1 MLTEDVDQTLLNLA
15 DTARH
20 AGLSSRQIRVWE
32 ERYGLTDFI
41 SAKLKP
47 HTYTL
52 RHAERLRS
60 LKLCIDAGYRISTL
74 VGLDAKDLQSMT
86 QDVVL
91 RNALRP
97 GVELLRVGRFADFAL
112 WLADRRRVQ
121 ETEDFIFTTVSPLM
135 NLVGALWAEG
145 RLSVAD
151 EHFASM
157 QIKKL
162 LLDSLDLCEAPCS
175 SAPLIIA
182 TTPEGEA
189 HEIGALC
196 AAVLA
201 RQAGWNV
208 LYLGPNLSVME
219 IAHAA
224 ERHGARCVCLSSI
237 SLAYRAF
244 EKILAGLHAT
254 VPAHADIVIGGPVSQ
269 PFVAPERIILLQ
281 DMRDFPAYLSR
292 RIA

>member
-1 MLTEDVDQTLLNLA
+1 M
-15 DTARH
+15 
-20 AGLSSRQIRVWE
+20 
-32 ERYGLTDFI
+32 TDFI

-162 LLDSLDLCEAPCS
+162 LLDSLDLCELPVRLRLLLSPRRRRVKRMKSARFAPQS
-175 SAPLIIA
+175 SPGK
-182 TTPEGEA
+182 P
-189 HEIGALC
+189 
-196 AAVLA
+196 
-201 RQAGWNV
+201 AGTC
-208 LYLGPNLSVME
+208 YLGPNLSVME

-281 DMRDFPAYLSR
+281 DMRDFSAYLSR